1 MNETVYLCFNCEKKE
16 NSKKKEKKKNGWS
29 KKTTRNC
36 FFNEHFNIEND
47 SGTLQ
52 NSATNNWKQQT
63 ERRKCNFW
71 SKKQLRNTTGRT
83 TRISCWEIC
92 RKLWLMVWN
101 TTILHFTKKLH
112 CNIMGKHFA
121 LLLQFLIKKLKKEHK
136 MQFSVLGNN
145 NYTINEQE
153 HNTDRIFHHWKHQK
167 KCLDYLFYSM
177 LPKIFWKG
185 QWKFIWIRKSWA
197 RYRTKESNTS
207 AEGSGCK

>member
-1 MNETVYLCFNCEKKE
+1 MKKE
-16 NSKKKEKKKNGWS
+16 KRKFKKKEKKKNGWS

-63 ERRKCNFW
+63 EKRKYFW

-92 RKLWLMVWN
+92 GKLWLMVWN

-121 LLLQFLIKKLKKEHK
+121 LLLQFLIKKLKKRNII

-153 HNTDRIFHHWKHQK
+153 HKHHWSIRNKTVK
-167 KCLDYLFYSM
+167 IYL
-177 LPKIFWKG
+177 
-185 QWKFIWIRKSWA
+185 
-197 RYRTKESNTS
+197 N
-207 AEGSGCK
+207 